1 MGQFFVILSALGFS
15 TLGVFGKMAY
25 EAGFTRDQMLFWRFL
40 FASPLMIGILIA
52 SRSRPR
58 DARSFFKAILL
69 GIIGI
74 GVEASLYFL
83 TLEHV
88 GAALTGVFLYLYPTF
103 VALLSFLFLREKL
116 SYQKWLCILLSL
128 FGAILTV
135 GVVGAGSAEIGTI
148 NPSNDPI
155 GIFFG
160 VATGLWYA
168 IYLLVGNRLSENEE
182 PLVVS
187 TGVVIGALFSFT
199 ALAFW
204 EADQA
209 NLSMRLP
216 EGRGMTAVLGLA
228 FIASVIPFTTL
239 YAGMKRVG
247 PIVTSILSTLEL
259 VFTIILAAAFLGEK
273 LTLTQG
279 VGASLI
285 LLSVLLASV
294 LR

>member
-58 DARSFFKAILL
+58 DARSFFKALLL

-103 VALLSFLFLREKL
+103 VALLSFLFLRENL